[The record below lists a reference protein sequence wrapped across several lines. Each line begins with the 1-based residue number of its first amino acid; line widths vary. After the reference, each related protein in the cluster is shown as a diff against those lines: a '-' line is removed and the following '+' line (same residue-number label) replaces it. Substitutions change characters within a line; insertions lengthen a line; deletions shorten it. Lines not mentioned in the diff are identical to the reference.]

1 MASTSP
7 NAAGVMLAPKGRGR
21 GRGIMQAK
29 PAAQQQ
35 TKEKTLKEYLRELQQ
50 GSMKSTFDFVTRPS
64 PRGQEV
70 LDETAA
76 EICSRVLQDVEFVET
91 AAEFLKMLWDASL
104 YENVSIRKPLLIQIQ
119 KIYQGRDKLT
129 DFELQSYVAFMC
141 DLFGSLLINGE
152 PLNVLIGPIYSI
164 LRDLLK
170 KNVTPDMQ
178 NILTFHMVMSKHGSL
193 LQKQNKVYFLA
204 YHRRITL
211 IHLQSCLGS

>member
-1 MASTSP
+1 
-7 NAAGVMLAPKGRGR
+7 
-21 GRGIMQAK
+21 MQTR
-29 PAAQQQ
+29 PGAQQP

-50 GSMKSTFDFVTRPS
+50 GSLKATFDFVTRPS

-76 EICSRVLQDVEFVET
+76 EICTRVLQDVDFVET

-104 YENVSIRKPLLIQIQ
+104 NENVSIRKPLLVQIQ

-129 DFELQSYVAFMC
+129 DSEFQSYTAFMC

-152 PLNVLIGPIYSI
+152 PLNALIGPIYAI

-170 KNVTPDMQ
+170 KNITPDMQ

-193 LQKQNKVYFLA
+193 LQKQNKVYSAFLA
-204 YHRRITL
+204 KMMT
-211 IHLQSCLGS
+211 LQSFFH

>member
-1 MASTSP
+1 
-7 NAAGVMLAPKGRGR
+7 
-21 GRGIMQAK
+21 MQAR
-29 PAAQQQ
+29 PGAQQP

-50 GSMKSTFDFVTRPS
+50 GSMKATFDFVTRPS

-76 EICSRVLQDVEFVET
+76 EICSRVLQDVDFVET
-91 AAEFLKMLWDASL
+91 AAEFLRMLWDASL
-104 YENVSIRKPLLIQIQ
+104 NENVSIRKPLLVQIQ

-129 DFELQSYVAFMC
+129 DSEFQSYAAFMC

-152 PLNVLIGPIYSI
+152 PLNALIGPIYAI

-170 KNVTPDMQ
+170 KNITPDMQ

-193 LQKQNKVYFLA
+193 LQKQNKVYFLDSLE
-204 YHRRITL
+204 RITL
-211 IHLQSCLGS
+211 SQNYNSSEFLSLKHGISEEDLCVGSVKQNN